1 MDAWVVEVLRE
12 GYKILFSRGPPL
24 SDQPLPMPSY
34 PPSSIRGRALEK
46 EFLDLLQKRAIEQAP
61 QTPGFYSPLFVVQKD
76 SGSWRPI
83 IDLSTLN
90 TFIVSHRF
98 HMETPQSVLRSIRQ
112 ADWMISLDLQD
123 AYLQVP
129 IHPESRRY
137 LRFTMGGTPYQ
148 FRVLCFGLTTAPQVF
163 TRLMAPISA
172 ILHRYG
178 IRMLRY
184 LDDWLILAESRD
196 TCIQARDRLLHLCG
210 ELGLLVNHEKSSLV
224 PSQTM
229 TYLGMQILSVRFIAK
244 PTETRV
250 VNLLNIIE
258 EFLSSPNPP
267 AALWRRLLGHLSSLT
282 LLVKGGMLRMR
293 SLQLRLRSKWNFRD
307 DYLRIQWDPLCQEDL
322 RWWSETIQRR
332 EGVDLSL
339 PVPDLSFYSDASD
352 VGWGAIMGEQQVSGV
367 DSKPKTAIHQPQGD
381 DGSTERPL
389 EVQPVPQR
397 QDDRLVLRQCHNS
410 RLSQAIGRH
419 EVSGPVPQGQGN
431 PVDRIYEN
439 HDSPPVH
446 PGSSQH
452 ESGPSQLA
460 KPGNRI
466 RVDTTPGGGPGSSPP
481 VAGDH
486 RPVCNLADGKAPSVL
501 CPSDGTQGNG
511 GRCIP
516 PTLGQPAGL
525 RLPSNSHHKESSSQ
539 TENLSPLR
547 SNTDRTLLASKG
559 VVSRSSGAP
568 VRHSNRATQTSRSA
582 ATTAFPSVSRKSP
595 NASSDCVAT
604 LQLFARQAGFSRAVA
619 GQLALSRR
627 TSTRLNYQARWG
639 KFRKWCKDFHHR
651 SSEPTIPKIA
661 EFLTF
666 LFKTEKAAVSTIKG
680 YRSMLSSV
688 YKFCLPEISTSPIL
702 KDLTRS
708 FEISAPRPVH
718 WSPSWDLDKVLE
730 YLSGPPFEPLAN
742 ASFRNKTRKALF
754 LLAMATAK
762 RVGELQA
769 FSFSVSH
776 RGDDLVLHYDPF
788 FLAKTESVSNPL
800 PRSVIVQ
807 SLEDFVGDLPERV
820 LCPVRAV
827 RYLRRAARSPGFTPN
842 RLFVS
847 PSDPKRSMSKNAMSF
862 FLHQLITES
871 GAVSSSVPPRA
882 HDIRGIAT
890 SLNYYSNLSL
900 SAISEAAT
908 WRSKRVFAMR
918 YLKDM
923 SATRSRL
930 KDKGPLIA
938 AGSAVHQD

>member
-1 MDAWVVEVLRE
+1 M
-12 GYKILFSRGPPL
+12 
-24 SDQPLPMPSY
+24 
-34 PPSSIRGRALEK
+34 
-46 EFLDLLQKRAIEQAP
+46 
-61 QTPGFYSPLFVVQKD
+61 
-76 SGSWRPI
+76 
-83 IDLSTLN
+83 
-90 TFIVSHRF
+90 
-98 HMETPQSVLRSIRQ
+98 
-112 ADWMISLDLQD
+112 
-123 AYLQVP
+123 
-129 IHPESRRY
+129 
-137 LRFTMGGTPYQ
+137 
-148 FRVLCFGLTTAPQVF
+148 
-163 TRLMAPISA
+163 
-172 ILHRYG
+172 
-178 IRMLRY
+178 
-184 LDDWLILAESRD
+184 
-196 TCIQARDRLLHLCG
+196 
-210 ELGLLVNHEKSSLV
+210 
-224 PSQTM
+224 
-229 TYLGMQILSVRFIAK
+229 
-244 PTETRV
+244 
-250 VNLLNIIE
+250 
-258 EFLSSPNPP
+258 
-267 AALWRRLLGHLSSLT
+267 
-282 LLVKGGMLRMR
+282 
-293 SLQLRLRSKWNFRD
+293 
-307 DYLRIQWDPLCQEDL
+307 
-322 RWWSETIQRR
+322 
-332 EGVDLSL
+332 
-339 PVPDLSFYSDASD
+339 
-352 VGWGAIMGEQQVSGV
+352 
-367 DSKPKTAIHQPQGD
+367 
-381 DGSTERPL
+381 
-389 EVQPVPQR
+389 
-397 QDDRLVLRQCHNS
+397 
-410 RLSQAIGRH
+410 
-419 EVSGPVPQGQGN
+419 
-431 PVDRIYEN
+431 DRIYEN

-452 ESGPSQLA
+452 KSGPPQSA

-486 RPVCNLADGKAPSVL
+486 RPVCNLADGQAPSVL
-501 CPSDGTQGNG
+501 CPSGGTQGNG

-516 PTLGQPAGL
+516 PTLGQPACI

-604 LQLFARQAGFSRAVA
+604 LKLFARQAGFSRAVA
-619 GQLALSRR
+619 DQLALSRR

-651 SSEPTIPKIA
+651 SSKPTIPKIA

-708 FEISAPRPVH
+708 FKISAPRPVH

-742 ASFRNKTRKALF
+742 ASFRNKTRKTLF

-769 FSFSVSH
+769 LSFSVSH

-807 SLEDFVGDLPERV
+807 SLEDFVGDLPERI

-827 RYLRRAARSPGFTPN
+827 RYLRRAARSPGFTPA

-862 FLHQLITES
+862 FLRQLITES

-900 SAISEAAT
+900 SAINEAAT

-938 AGSAVHQD
+938 AGSAVHQH

>member
-1 MDAWVVEVLRE
+1 MVGSWRSYERDTRSYSL
-12 GYKILFSRGPPL
+12 G
-24 SDQPLPMPSY
+24 DLPYPTNPS
-34 PPSSIRGRALEK
+34 PCSSIRGRALEK

-61 QTPGFYSPLFVVQKD
+61 QTPGFYSRLFVVQKD

-90 TFIVSHRF
+90 TFIVSQRF

-112 ADWMISLDLQD
+112 GDWMISLDLQD

-137 LRFTMGGTPYQ
+137 LRFTMRGVPYQ

-163 TRLMAPISA
+163 TRPMAPVSA
-172 ILHRYG
+172 ILHCYG

-196 TCIQARDRLLHLCG
+196 TCIQARDSLLHLCE
-210 ELGLLVNHEKSSLV
+210 ELGLQVNHGKSSLV
-224 PSQTM
+224 PSQIM
-229 TYLGMQILSVRFIAK
+229 TYLGMQILSVWFIAK

-322 RWWSETIQRR
+322 RWWSWTIQQR

-367 DSKPKTAIHQPQGD
+367 WTPSQKQLSINLREMMAVQNGLWRFSQFLRGKTIALFCDNVTTVAYLRRSGGTRSQ
-381 DGSTERPL
+381 
-389 EVQPVPQR
+389 
-397 QDDRLVLRQCHNS
+397 VLFLKAREILLWIES
-410 RLSQAIGRH
+410 MEIT
-419 EVSGPVPQGQGN
+419 
-431 PVDRIYEN
+431 II
-439 HDSPPVH
+439 PPVH

-452 ESGPSQLA
+452 ESGPPQSA
-460 KPGNRI
+460 EPGNRI
-466 RVDTTPGGGPGSSPP
+466 RVDTTPGGGPGSSSP

-501 CPSDGTQGNG
+501 CPSGGTQGNG

-525 RLPSNSHHKESSSQ
+525 RLPSDSHHKESSSQ
-539 TENLSPLR
+539 TESLSPLR

-604 LQLFARQAGFSRAVA
+604 LKLFARQASFSRTVA
-619 GQLALSRR
+619 GQLALCRR

-661 EFLTF
+661 EFFTF

-718 WSPSWDLDKVLE
+718 RSPSWDLDRVLE
-730 YLSGPPFEPLAN
+730 YMSGPPFEPLAN

-769 FSFSVSH
+769 LSFSVSH

-800 PRSVIVQ
+800 SRSVIVQ
-807 SLEDFVGDLPERV
+807 SLEDFVGDLPEWV

-827 RYLRRAARSPGFTPN
+827 RYLRRAARSPGFTPS

-847 PSDPKRSMSKNAMSF
+847 PSDPKRSISKNAMSF

-890 SLNYYSNLSL
+890 SFKPF
-900 SAISEAAT
+900 I
-908 WRSKRVFAMR
+908 
-918 YLKDM
+918 
-923 SATRSRL
+923 
-930 KDKGPLIA
+930 IC
-938 AGSAVHQD
+938 HQ